1 MCVADQSAVEFFGC
15 AKSFF
20 SKLVLPTGRD
30 NETALKS
37 QDFLM
42 LIVTSVCC
50 QSLVGHDPLAIT
62 RFISLYILAS
72 HVQKMNLIPSA
83 MWRK

>member
-1 MCVADQSAVEFFGC
+1 
-15 AKSFF
+15 
-20 SKLVLPTGRD
+20 
-30 NETALKS
+30 
-37 QDFLM
+37 M